1 VSGRFYNGEY
11 MTIEKA
17 TTDNKDY
24 QIQLLGEINK
34 KISNQ
39 RNEAHNRIAQ
49 LELVIESNQREIQS
63 LKSNIEGNKLFKENK
78 KDK

>member
-11 MTIEKA
+11 MTTETK
-17 TTDNKDY
+17 DNNEY
-24 QIQLLGEINK
+24 QIKLLSEINR

-63 LKSNIEGNKLFKENK
+63 LKANIEGNKIFKENK

>member
-1 VSGRFYNGEY
+1 
-11 MTIEKA
+11 MTIEKS
-17 TTDNKDY
+17 TTDNRDY

-63 LKSNIEGNKLFKENK
+63 LKANIEGNKIFKENK

>member
-1 VSGRFYNGEY
+1 
-11 MTIEKA
+11 MT
-17 TTDNKDY
+17 TTKETETKDKSNY

-39 RNEAHNRIAQ
+39 RNEAFNRIAQ

-63 LKSNIEGNKLFKENK
+63 LKAHVEGNKLFKENNK